1 MSMKTSL
8 PTVLLNNMILQEV
21 LDRIEAKYGDL
32 ENERGAYIS
41 TDNGYEWLSVANI
54 VEIIQRVDEMFE

>member
-1 MSMKTSL
+1 MI
-8 PTVLLNNMILQEV
+8 LNNIILQEV

-32 ENERGAYIS
+32 ENITGAYVS

-54 VEIIQRVDEMFE
+54 VEIVLRVDEMFE